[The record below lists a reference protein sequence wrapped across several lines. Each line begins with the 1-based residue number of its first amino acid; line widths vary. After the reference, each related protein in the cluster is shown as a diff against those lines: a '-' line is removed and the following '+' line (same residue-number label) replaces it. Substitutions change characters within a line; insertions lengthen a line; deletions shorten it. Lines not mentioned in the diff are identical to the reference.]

1 MTSEAPAEPRGKT
14 CSAVTRSGSPC
25 RAYANAESGLCVFH
39 SPRQH
44 EAAIRGGKASSLRHR
59 AYKRLPEPL
68 ASLLAVLQKA
78 VDEVHSGKLSPAAGS
93 TMSSLVATIVKA
105 LEVADYARRLE
116 ALETALLKDGK
127 R

>member
-1 MTSEAPAEPRGKT
+1 MTSEADAEPRGKT

-25 RAYANAESGLCVFH
+25 HAYAGADGLCVFH
-39 SPRQH
+39 SPKQH

-59 AYKRLPEPL
+59 AYKRIPEPL
-68 ASLLAVLQKA
+68 AGLLVVLQEA
-78 VDEVHSGKLSPAAGS
+78 VDEVHSGTLSPSAGS
-93 TMSSLVATIVKA
+93 AMSSLVGCIVKA

-116 ALETALLKDGK
+116 VLEAALLKGK